1 MKLIL
6 IGCEYAGT
14 TTLAI
19 AFHDYAREHLGI
31 ELGSIHDHWK
41 IPYTVTHHPDRITEE
56 EADLYLALTTRQKE
70 AWQRHNLYYH
80 TVAEQGSPAD
90 QIIVGFYI
98 EDTIY
103 ADLYYHYGGPG
114 EAGDR
119 ALHSGKI
126 EERVTTLAP
135 EVVLVH
141 VKTRPEVIRQRMRE
155 QPHARPV
162 VPEADVELVLD
173 RFAAAFAAST
183 IANKLELDTSN
194 ATVAD
199 TVRSL
204 AAGLE
209 PFLTDRDRARRAA
222 VASEMSLIAPAETP
236 QDLARRYKVVLRKQT
251 LRRFV
256 RMRSFYVLLS
266 LSLGLLILFKYL
278 PIYGALIAFKDFNVT
293 KGILGSPWNDFAHF
307 RRLTADP
314 FFLRVVWNTFWLSVL
329 RIAFA
334 FPAPVI
340 LALLLNEVR
349 STAYKRT
356 VQSISYLPHFM
367 SWVVLGGIFR
377 EVLSPQRGI
386 IGFLFDLV
394 GLEPIPWLTN
404 VPTFRGL
411 LVVTGIWQGV
421 GWGTIIFLAAL
432 SSVDPELYE
441 SAEID
446 GAGRFAKAV
455 RITIPA
461 MVPVIVILLLL
472 QVSKVLDEGF
482 DQIFNL
488 YNPLVYSVA
497 DVIDT
502 YIFRSGIVEGR
513 YGYTA
518 AVGLFRNVAGLIIVL
533 GVNEAVRRRSEF
545 GLW

>member
-70 AWQRHNLYYH
+70 ACQRHNLYYH

-141 VKTRPEVIRQRMRE
+141 VKARPEVIRQRMRK

-162 VPEADVELVLD
+162 VPEADVELVLE

-222 VASEMSLIAPAETP
+222 VAS
-236 QDLARRYKVVLRKQT
+236 K
-251 LRRFV
+251 
-256 RMRSFYVLLS
+256 
-266 LSLGLLILFKYL
+266 
-278 PIYGALIAFKDFNVT
+278 
-293 KGILGSPWNDFAHF
+293 
-307 RRLTADP
+307 
-314 FFLRVVWNTFWLSVL
+314 
-329 RIAFA
+329 
-334 FPAPVI
+334 
-340 LALLLNEVR
+340 
-349 STAYKRT
+349 
-356 VQSISYLPHFM
+356 
-367 SWVVLGGIFR
+367 
-377 EVLSPQRGI
+377 
-386 IGFLFDLV
+386 
-394 GLEPIPWLTN
+394 
-404 VPTFRGL
+404 
-411 LVVTGIWQGV
+411 
-421 GWGTIIFLAAL
+421 
-432 SSVDPELYE
+432 
-441 SAEID
+441 
-446 GAGRFAKAV
+446 
-455 RITIPA
+455 
-461 MVPVIVILLLL
+461 
-472 QVSKVLDEGF
+472 
-482 DQIFNL
+482 
-488 YNPLVYSVA
+488 
-497 DVIDT
+497 
-502 YIFRSGIVEGR
+502 
-513 YGYTA
+513 
-518 AVGLFRNVAGLIIVL
+518 
-533 GVNEAVRRRSEF
+533 
-545 GLW
+545 

>member
-1 MKLIL
+1 
-6 IGCEYAGT
+6 
-14 TTLAI
+14 
-19 AFHDYAREHLGI
+19 
-31 ELGSIHDHWK
+31 
-41 IPYTVTHHPDRITEE
+41 
-56 EADLYLALTTRQKE
+56 
-70 AWQRHNLYYH
+70 
-80 TVAEQGSPAD
+80 
-90 QIIVGFYI
+90 
-98 EDTIY
+98 
-103 ADLYYHYGGPG
+103 
-114 EAGDR
+114 
-119 ALHSGKI
+119 
-126 EERVTTLAP
+126 
-135 EVVLVH
+135 
-141 VKTRPEVIRQRMRE
+141 
-155 QPHARPV
+155 
-162 VPEADVELVLD
+162 
-173 RFAAAFAAST
+173 
-183 IANKLELDTSN
+183 
-194 ATVAD
+194 
-199 TVRSL
+199 
-204 AAGLE
+204 
-209 PFLTDRDRARRAA
+209 
-222 VASEMSLIAPAETP
+222 MSLIAPAETP
-236 QDLARRYKVVLRKQT
+236 QELASRYKVVLRKQN

-411 LVVTGIWQGV
+411 LVVTGIWQSV
-421 GWGTIIFLAAL
+421 GWGTIVFLAAL
-432 SSVDPELYE
+432 SSVDPQLYE

-461 MVPVIVILLLL
+461 MVPVIMILLLL

>member
-141 VKTRPEVIRQRMRE
+141 VKARPEVIRQRMRE

-162 VPEADVELVLD
+162 VPEADVELVLE

-222 VASEMSLIAPAETP
+222 VAS
-236 QDLARRYKVVLRKQT
+236 K
-251 LRRFV
+251 
-256 RMRSFYVLLS
+256 
-266 LSLGLLILFKYL
+266 
-278 PIYGALIAFKDFNVT
+278 
-293 KGILGSPWNDFAHF
+293 
-307 RRLTADP
+307 
-314 FFLRVVWNTFWLSVL
+314 
-329 RIAFA
+329 
-334 FPAPVI
+334 
-340 LALLLNEVR
+340 
-349 STAYKRT
+349 
-356 VQSISYLPHFM
+356 
-367 SWVVLGGIFR
+367 
-377 EVLSPQRGI
+377 
-386 IGFLFDLV
+386 
-394 GLEPIPWLTN
+394 
-404 VPTFRGL
+404 
-411 LVVTGIWQGV
+411 
-421 GWGTIIFLAAL
+421 
-432 SSVDPELYE
+432 
-441 SAEID
+441 
-446 GAGRFAKAV
+446 
-455 RITIPA
+455 
-461 MVPVIVILLLL
+461 
-472 QVSKVLDEGF
+472 
-482 DQIFNL
+482 
-488 YNPLVYSVA
+488 
-497 DVIDT
+497 
-502 YIFRSGIVEGR
+502 
-513 YGYTA
+513 
-518 AVGLFRNVAGLIIVL
+518 
-533 GVNEAVRRRSEF
+533 
-545 GLW
+545 

>member
-1 MKLIL
+1 
-6 IGCEYAGT
+6 
-14 TTLAI
+14 
-19 AFHDYAREHLGI
+19 
-31 ELGSIHDHWK
+31 
-41 IPYTVTHHPDRITEE
+41 
-56 EADLYLALTTRQKE
+56 
-70 AWQRHNLYYH
+70 
-80 TVAEQGSPAD
+80 
-90 QIIVGFYI
+90 
-98 EDTIY
+98 
-103 ADLYYHYGGPG
+103 
-114 EAGDR
+114 
-119 ALHSGKI
+119 
-126 EERVTTLAP
+126 
-135 EVVLVH
+135 
-141 VKTRPEVIRQRMRE
+141 
-155 QPHARPV
+155 
-162 VPEADVELVLD
+162 
-173 RFAAAFAAST
+173 
-183 IANKLELDTSN
+183 
-194 ATVAD
+194 
-199 TVRSL
+199 
-204 AAGLE
+204 
-209 PFLTDRDRARRAA
+209 
-222 VASEMSLIAPAETP
+222 MSSVAPAETREE
-236 QDLARRYKVVLRKQT
+236 LAKRYKVILRRQT

-266 LSLGLLILFKYL
+266 LSLGLLVLFKYA
-278 PIYGALIAFKDFNVT
+278 PIYGALIAFKDFHVT

-307 RRLTADP
+307 KRLTTDP

-329 RIAFA
+329 RIIFA

-349 STAYKRT
+349 SAVYKR
-356 VQSISYLPHFM
+356 VAQSISYLPHFM

-386 IGFLFDLV
+386 VGYLFDLV
-394 GLEPIPWLTN
+394 GLEPVAWLTN
-404 VPTFRGL
+404 VPTFRAL

-421 GWGTIIFLAAL
+421 GWGTIVFLAAL

-461 MVPVIVILLLL
+461 MAPVIVILLLL

-488 YNPLVYSVA
+488 YNDLVLPVA

-502 YIFRSGIVEGR
+502 YIYRSGIVDGQYE
-513 YGYTA
+513 YTA

-533 GVNEAVRRRSEF
+533 AVNEAVRRRSEY